1 MVKLFK
7 HVSEEQK
14 SDEDSKSDELQL
26 TYVID
31 LSKSGYYKNEED
43 EEVKL
48 SLSEVLKQF
57 FTKLTEIKES
67 DLKLDEIPKFVESLL
82 AFDQFSSEEW
92 KTALSENI
100 INLENIVAEAKHLL
114 SAFIQALP
122 LPLLLKKDKIK
133 ASDIA
138 WIDEEESF
146 DVWPQY
152 AVLGSILDAML
163 KDKPDSAI
171 ATF

>member
-7 HVSEEQK
+7 HISEEKKQE
-14 SDEDSKSDELQL
+14 EDSKDDELQL

-31 LSKSGYYKNEED
+31 LSKSGFYKNEEE

-67 DLKLDEIPKFVESLL
+67 DLKVEEIPKFIGQLIT
-82 AFDQFSSEEW
+82 FDQFTNDEW

-100 INLENIVAEAKHLL
+100 INLENIVSEAKHLL

-122 LPLLLKKDKIK
+122 LPLLHKKEKLK
-133 ASDIA
+133 ASDFA
-138 WIDEEESF
+138 WVEEDSF
-146 DVWPQY
+146 DVWPQF

>member
-1 MVKLFK
+1 M
-7 HVSEEQK
+7 
-14 SDEDSKSDELQL
+14 
-26 TYVID
+26 
-31 LSKSGYYKNEED
+31 
-43 EEVKL
+43 
-48 SLSEVLKQF
+48 
-57 FTKLTEIKES
+57 
-67 DLKLDEIPKFVESLL
+67 
-82 AFDQFSSEEW
+82 
-92 KTALSENI
+92 SENI

-146 DVWPQY
+146 DVWPQF